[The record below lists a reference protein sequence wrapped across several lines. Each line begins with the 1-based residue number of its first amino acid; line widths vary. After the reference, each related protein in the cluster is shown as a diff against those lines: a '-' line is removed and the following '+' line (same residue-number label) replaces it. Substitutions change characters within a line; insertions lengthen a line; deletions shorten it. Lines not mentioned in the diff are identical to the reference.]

1 MSIEETRSSFALRF
15 PGAIILPFKCVWP
28 EIASSA
34 FIAPG
39 AVVIGDVTI
48 GEESS
53 IWFHTTVRG
62 DIAPISIGARTS
74 VQDGTVIHVNEDAPV
89 VIGDDV
95 TIGHGALIHGTKIGD
110 GVLVGMG
117 AIVLSYSTIGAG
129 AVIAAG
135 ALIAERV
142 FVPGGTVMVGLPA
155 KQRSELDPEQRER
168 MREIPPRYVAV
179 SRVYKAEIG
188 SDEMVSPIADPA
200 EVTVHGH

>member
-1 MSIEETRSSFALRF
+1 MGTAEPESPVAVRF
-15 PGAIILPFKCVWP
+15 PGAIILPFRGVSP
-28 EIASSA
+28 TIASSA
-34 FIAPG
+34 FVAPG

-53 IWFHTTVRG
+53 IWFNTTVRG

-74 VQDGTVIHVNEDAPV
+74 VQDGTVVHVNEDAPV

-95 TIGHGALIHGTKIGD
+95 TIGHGALIHGTEIGN

-117 AIVLSYSTIGAG
+117 AIVLSYSRIGDG

-142 FVPGGTVMVGLPA
+142 VVPAGAVMVGLPA
-155 KQRSELDPEQRER
+155 KQRSELDAVQRDR
-168 MREIPPRYVAV
+168 IAEIPPRYVAV
-179 SRVYKAEIG
+179 SRRYKRELAW
-188 SDEMVSPIADPA
+188 DELGPGAADHREA
-200 EVTVHGH
+200 TVDGH

>member
-15 PGAIILPFKCVWP
+15 PGAIILPFKCLWP

-142 FVPGGTVMVGLPA
+142 VVPGGAVMVGLPA